1 MKKSC
6 LNIFVIPFIILSFIS
21 FWGLVQFPAGAG
33 PASDE
38 LEVVFIDVG
47 QGDSILVTTP
57 SGFRALIDGGDG
69 KGSFSRDQA
78 EEVIIPYLRRA
89 GIRKLDAVAVTHP
102 HFDHIGGLVSLLG
115 NRKIEVGE
123 VLDPGARYP
132 SDDYLNFL
140 RAVRDREEIRYIQP
154 RPGELLDWGPEVEVR
169 VLGPLEESDNPNN
182 ASLVIKL
189 TYGEISFLLTG
200 DAEREAEEAMIRK
213 WGFGLRST
221 VLKAGHHGSA
231 TSSSEEFLR
240 YVSPRIA
247 VIAVGE
253 KNRFGHPSEETLERF
268 SRRRV
273 EVYRTDFR
281 GTVTITTDGKELRVK
296 AAKEERG

>member
-6 LNIFVIPFIILSFIS
+6 LNNIVIPFVIFSFIS
-21 FWGLVQFPAGAG
+21 FWVLVQIAAG
-33 PASDE
+33 E
-38 LEVVFIDVG
+38 LEVVFLDVG
-47 QGDSILVTTP
+47 QGDSVLVTTP
-57 SGFRALIDGGDG
+57 SGFRVLIDGGDG

-102 HFDHIGGLVSLLG
+102 HFDHLGGLVSLLG

-182 ASLVIKL
+182 SSLVLKL
-189 TYGEISFLLTG
+189 TYSEISFLFTG
-200 DAEREAEEAMIRK
+200 DAEREA
-213 WGFGLRST
+213 
-221 VLKAGHHGSA
+221 
-231 TSSSEEFLR
+231 
-240 YVSPRIA
+240 
-247 VIAVGE
+247 
-253 KNRFGHPSEETLERF
+253 
-268 SRRRV
+268 
-273 EVYRTDFR
+273 
-281 GTVTITTDGKELRVK
+281 
-296 AAKEERG
+296 

>member
-1 MKKSC
+1 MMRAFRKKY
-6 LNIFVIPFIILSFIS
+6 VIVFLLILLSIS
-21 FWGLVQFPAGAG
+21 VTSELFAATDGEATR
-33 PASDE
+33 E
-38 LEVVFIDVG
+38 LEVVFLDVG

-57 SGFRALIDGGDG
+57 SGYRVLIDGGDG

-89 GIRKLDAVAVTHP
+89 GIRKLDAVALTHP
-102 HFDHIGGLVSLLG
+102 HFDHLGGLVSLLG
-115 NRKIEVGE
+115 NRKIKVGE

-154 RPGELLDWGPEVEVR
+154 RPGDLLDWGPEVEVR

>member
-1 MKKSC
+1 MMRAFRKKY
-6 LNIFVIPFIILSFIS
+6 VIVFLLILLSIS
-21 FWGLVQFPAGAG
+21 VTSELFAATDGEATR
-33 PASDE
+33 E
-38 LEVVFIDVG
+38 LEVVFLDVG

-57 SGFRALIDGGDG
+57 SGYRVLIDGGDG

-89 GIRKLDAVAVTHP
+89 GIRKLDAVALTHP
-102 HFDHIGGLVSLLG
+102 HFDHLGGLVSLLG
-115 NRKIEVGE
+115 NRKIKVGE

-154 RPGELLDWGPEVEVR
+154 RLGDLLDWGQEVEVR

-182 ASLVIKL
+182 SSLVIKL

-221 VLKAGHHGSA
+221 VLKAGHHGST
-231 TSSSEEFLR
+231 TSSSPEFLR
-240 YVSPRIA
+240 YIRPRIA

-253 KNRFGHPSEETLERF
+253 GNRFGHPSAETVERLEKMGA
-268 SRRRV
+268 
-273 EVYRTDFR
+273 EIYRTDQK
-281 GTVTITTDGKELRVK
+281 GTITITTDGKDLKVEGE
-296 AAKEERG
+296 KEW